1 MRPLLVCARRAAIG
15 AVFFVSIGAEAPA
28 QTSPPPST
36 TQPTGSAPSPAAE
49 REQNLINLPTTQ
61 PLRRHG
67 SYFRLTHRFARDLRR
82 GGLQQLVE
90 DLFGL
95 DNGAI
100 IGLEYRFAPT
110 SSLQTGV
117 HRSMLYRTV
126 QVSGRYD
133 VWRQGTGVLPVS
145 LSVVASV
152 EGTNNMRD
160 DHAPGL
166 GLALSYG
173 VGDRMML
180 YATPVHVWNTSVE
193 GATGL
198 EGHDHDVPDTPGEP
212 AHEHSDDI
220 LFVGLGT
227 RLRLRPTVHV
237 AVEYSPRAGD
247 HPGRG
252 AWAAALE
259 KHTGGHTFQ
268 LNFTNTFGTTYGQTA
283 RGGDVHNV
291 YLGFNLVR
299 RF

>member
-1 MRPLLVCARRAAIG
+1 MRPLFVCAIAA
-15 AVFFVSIGAEAPA
+15 AVFVSIGADALA
-28 QTSPPPST
+28 QTSPAASA
-36 TQPTGSAPSPAAE
+36 QPTPPAPVPNAE
-49 REQNLINLPTTQ
+49 REQNLINVPTTQ

-82 GGLQQLVE
+82 GSFGQLVE
-90 DLFGL
+90 DLFSL

-110 SSLQTGV
+110 SKTQTGI
-117 HRSMLYRTV
+117 HRSLLFRTI
-126 QVSGRYD
+126 QVFGRYD
-133 VWRQGTGVLPVS
+133 VLREGGGVLPVS
-145 LSVVASV
+145 MSVVASV

-166 GLALSYG
+166 GLAFSHGL
-173 VGDRMML
+173 GDRVML
-180 YATPVHVWNTSVE
+180 YATPVYVWNTSVE
-193 GATGL
+193 GATGV
-198 EGHDHDVPDTPGEP
+198 EGHDHDLPSTGEP
-212 AHEHSDDI
+212 AVEHSDDI
-220 LFVGLGT
+220 FFVGLGG
-227 RLRLRPTVHV
+227 RLRLRPTVYV
-237 AVEYSPRAGD
+237 AGEYSPRGGN

-252 AWAAALE
+252 AWGVAIE

-283 RGGDVHNV
+283 RGGDTHNV

>member
-1 MRPLLVCARRAAIG
+1 MRPLLVCARTAAAA
-15 AVFFVSIGAEAPA
+15 AVFFVSIGADALAQTGPSAPA
-28 QTSPPPST
+28 QPTPAAPAPP
-36 TQPTGSAPSPAAE
+36 AE

-82 GGLQQLVE
+82 GGLQGLVE

-110 SSLQTGV
+110 SKLQTGI
-117 HRSMLYRTV
+117 HRSMLYRTI

-133 VWRQGTGVLPVS
+133 VWRQGGGVLPVS

-166 GLALSYG
+166 GLAVSHSL
-173 VGDRMML
+173 GDRMML
-180 YATPVHVWNTSVE
+180 YATPVYVWNTSVV
-193 GATGL
+193 GATGI
-198 EGHDHDVPDTPGEP
+198 EDHDHGLPTTGEP
-212 AHEHSDDI
+212 AVEHSDDI
-220 LFVGLGT
+220 LFVGLGG
-227 RLRLRPTVHV
+227 RLRLRPTVYV
-237 AVEYSPRAGD
+237 AGEYSPRGGN

-252 AWAAALE
+252 AWGVAIE

-283 RGGDVHNV
+283 RGGDTHNV

>member
-1 MRPLLVCARRAAIG
+1 MRPLLVCVRTAAITV
-15 AVFFVSIGAEAPA
+15 VFFVSIGTDALA
-28 QTSPPPST
+28 QTSPPASS
-36 TQPTGSAPSPAAE
+36 QPAPPASAPTE

-82 GGLQQLVE
+82 GSFGQLAE
-90 DLFGL
+90 DLFSL

-100 IGLEYRFAPT
+100 IGLEYRFAP
-110 SSLQTGV
+110 SSKLQTGI
-117 HRSMLYRTV
+117 HRSMLFRTL
-126 QVSGRYD
+126 QMSGRYD
-133 VWRQGTGVLPVS
+133 VWRQGGGVLPVS
-145 LSVVASV
+145 LSVVASI
-152 EGTNNMRD
+152 EGTNHMRD

-173 VGDRMML
+173 LGDRVML

-193 GATGL
+193 GATGI
-198 EGHDHDVPDTPGEP
+198 EGHDHELP
-212 AHEHSDDI
+212 ATSEGPAVEHSDDN
-220 LFVGLGT
+220 LFVGLGG
-227 RLRLRPTVHV
+227 RLRLRPTVYV
-237 AVEYSPRAGD
+237 AGEYSPRGGH

-252 AWAAALE
+252 AWGVAIE

-283 RGGDVHNV
+283 RGGDLHNV